1 MVLELE
7 FNHLFRLEK
16 ENTILWIEKFYKKVI
31 ELLIWAGS
39 NSSVFKNITLSLEN
53 LVWWEKESCV
63 EWITAP
69 FHKLA
74 SLCQK

>member
-7 FNHLFRLEK
+7 LNHFFRLEK
-16 ENTILWIEKFYKKVI
+16 ENTIYYYELKCYIKEVI

-63 EWITAP
+63 E
-69 FHKLA
+69 
-74 SLCQK
+74 

>member
-7 FNHLFRLEK
+7 SNHLFRLEK
-16 ENTILWIEKFYKKVI
+16 ENTILWIESSIKVI